1 MSDINDLEDV
11 TNSTQ
16 FSTERKDARG
26 TKQGQFVTRVPG
38 KDNFIGYKRRRP
50 RKSQIKAT
58 LPKLK
63 FMGEE
68 CEDK

>member
-1 MSDINDLEDV
+1 MSDIDNLEDI
-11 TNSTQ
+11 TDSTKL
-16 FSTERKDARG
+16 STRRKDARG
-26 TKQGQFVTRVPG
+26 TKQGQFVTRLPG

-63 FMGEE
+63 FMGEY
-68 CEDK
+68 